1 MAKKKGKDSASKKA
15 LKAEKALKAQT
26 KSAAKAKKK
35 ATKLGDDDFDDVD
48 IDNILEE
55 YAREQANFVAVK
67 ITQTSRPSKRL
78 NATLIPSPAHHG
90 RKELFLFGGEAVNA
104 AGLAEFYNDLFVFNL
119 ETNIWK
125 RVTSPNSPLP
135 RSGHAMCV
143 HPTTGLILLFGG
155 EFSSPKQ
162 NTFYHYGDTWLLDAS
177 TREWT
182 KLDLKKGPSA
192 RSGHRMTYWKNYILL
207 HGGFRDL
214 SQSTTYLADL
224 WAFDVTTYKWQQ
236 IEFPAS
242 MLKPESRSGHSF
254 LPTEDGVVLWGGYSK
269 VKNSQKKIVGK
280 VHSDSWTL
288 KLTPDLK
295 TARWER
301 RRKSG
306 WAPSPRVGCSMM
318 FHKGRGILFGGVY
331 DTEETD
337 ETLDSVFYNDVY
349 AYQISSNKW
358 FPLTLR
364 PPRKKPVQQEKNNVK
379 SRTNELE
386 ENLSRLLGDGESEV
400 ARESNSDEDS
410 ESDVSDE
417 EAVAKVDHPVVMSLP
432 HPRFNSATAVLG
444 DWLCIYGGVWEH
456 GDREFTLDSMYAIDL
471 SKLDGV
477 RIIWEDFTEDLA
489 KADQGEQS
497 DEDMDDDDDDDDEE
511 DEDEDE
517 DEDAFMNEEEE
528 ERNEDAPD
536 DVQVDEADDL
546 ADVAVGLDIVAD
558 PRPYLPHPRPFESLR
573 AFYSR
578 TSNVFMEWA
587 ISNNKDG
594 SKRAKELKRDAF
606 ELCEGRWWER
616 WEEVRAQ
623 EDQLEELGGIGE
635 IVEREAKTGKS
646 RR

>member
-1 MAKKKGKDSASKKA
+1 MAKKKGRDSNSKKA
-15 LKAEKALKAQT
+15 LKAEKAFKAQT

-35 ATKLGDDDFDDVD
+35 ASKLGDEDADDVN
-48 IDNILEE
+48 IDDILEE
-55 YAREQANFVAVK
+55 YAREQANFLAVK
-67 ITQTSRPSKRL
+67 ITQTARPIKRL

-104 AGLAEFYNDLFVFNL
+104 TGLAEFYNDLFVYSV
-119 ETNIWK
+119 ETNIWRK
-125 RVTSPNSPLP
+125 VTSPNTPLP

-143 HPTTGLILLFGG
+143 HPTTGVILLFGG

-162 NTFYHYGDTWLLDAS
+162 NTFYHYGDTWLLDGT

-182 KLDLKKGPSA
+182 KLDVKKGPSA

-214 SQSTTYLADL
+214 SQSTTYLGDL

-236 IEFPAS
+236 IEFPTSA
-242 MLKPESRSGHSF
+242 MKPEPRSGHSF
-254 LPTEDGVVLWGGYSK
+254 LPTEDGAVVWGGYSK

-280 VHSDSWTL
+280 VHIDSWTL
-288 KLTPDLK
+288 KLSSDLK
-295 TARWER
+295 TPRWER

-331 DTEETD
+331 DTEETE

-349 AYQISSNKW
+349 AYQISANKW

-364 PPRKKPVQQEKNNVK
+364 PPRKKPVQQEKTRAK
-379 SRTNELE
+379 TTTNELE
-386 ENLSRLLGDGESEV
+386 ANLSRLLGETENED
-400 ARESNSDEDS
+400 ARDVKLDDDS
-410 ESDVSDE
+410 ESEASDE
-417 EAVAKVDHPVVMSLP
+417 EGVMKVDLPVTLSLP
-432 HPRFNSATAVLG
+432 HPRFNSATAVLQ
-444 DWLCIYGGVWEH
+444 DSLYIYGGVWEQ
-456 GDREFTLDSMYAIDL
+456 GDRELTLDSMYAIDL
-471 SKLDGV
+471 GKLEGV
-477 RIIWEDFTEDLA
+477 RVIWEEFAEDLA
-489 KADQGEQS
+489 KAEQGEET
-497 DEDMDDDDDDDDEE
+497 DDDMDDEDEDEE
-511 DEDEDE
+511 DEDMD
-517 DEDAFMNEEEE
+517 EEEE
-528 ERNEDAPD
+528 ESKEDAPEEM
-536 DVQVDEADDL
+536 QVDEADEL
-546 ADVAVGLDIVAD
+546 ADVAVGLDIAPD

-573 AFYSR
+573 VFYSR
-578 TSNVFMEWA
+578 TGNEFMEWA

-606 ELCEGRWWER
+606 ELCEERWWER

-635 IVEREAKTGKS
+635 IVERESKTGKS